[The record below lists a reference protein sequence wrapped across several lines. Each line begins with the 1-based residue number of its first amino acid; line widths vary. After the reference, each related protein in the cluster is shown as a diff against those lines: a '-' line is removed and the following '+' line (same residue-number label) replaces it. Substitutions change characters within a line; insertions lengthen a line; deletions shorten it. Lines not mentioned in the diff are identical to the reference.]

1 MCIWVKWDKRTYTQI
16 WYRNTRLSLTQN
28 VYICA
33 KWFSKSDHEKNT
45 FLQFRRVHK
54 TSSCNLF
61 AFEATL
67 KESPV
72 RIFLHKEENEKKS
85 KFYCCH
91 CSNRLVISFFPVMLP
106 CLIYVCKEAF
116 SISRIGK
123 LEHIRNIFV
132 Q

>member
-1 MCIWVKWDKRTYTQI
+1 MYTFVLNDFQ
-16 WYRNTRLSLTQN
+16 SLIMKKTLF
-28 VYICA
+28 
-33 KWFSKSDHEKNT
+33 FSLEESIKH
-45 FLQFRRVHK
+45 LH
-54 TSSCNLF
+54 
-61 AFEATL
+61 ATL

>member
-1 MCIWVKWDKRTYTQI
+1 MYTFVLNDFQ
-16 WYRNTRLSLTQN
+16 SLIMKKTL
-28 VYICA
+28 
-33 KWFSKSDHEKNT
+33 F
-45 FLQFRRVHK
+45 FQFRTVHK

-91 CSNRLVISFFPVMLP
+91 CYNRLVISFFPVMLP